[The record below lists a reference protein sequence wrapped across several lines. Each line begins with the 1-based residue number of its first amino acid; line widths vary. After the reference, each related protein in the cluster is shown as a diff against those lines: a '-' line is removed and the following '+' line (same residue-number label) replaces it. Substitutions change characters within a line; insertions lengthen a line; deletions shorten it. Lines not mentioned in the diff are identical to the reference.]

1 MMPKKQGITQL
12 FPACAGVIL
21 EVELEQLTEET
32 FPRVC
37 GGDPKAFF
45 ILIELLNF
53 SPRVRG

>member
-1 MMPKKQGITQL
+1 MNL

-21 EVELEQLTEET
+21 ELVCQGMVAGT

-37 GGDPKAFF
+37 GGDP
-45 ILIELLNF
+45 IPLIIEHEPVAF